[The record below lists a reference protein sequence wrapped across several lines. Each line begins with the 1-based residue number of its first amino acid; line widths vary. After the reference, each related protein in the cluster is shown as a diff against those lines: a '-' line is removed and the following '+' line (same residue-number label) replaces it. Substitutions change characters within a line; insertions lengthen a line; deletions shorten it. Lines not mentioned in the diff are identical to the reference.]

1 MSADT
6 AASVAFDPSAPR
18 DEQQAAL
25 TELQAAYVPSLQ
37 SELLDQSAIRQFAEE
52 LKAEYE
58 AMEAETSL
66 VKSMNDTPVPFPS
79 RNLREKRPGMHSA
92 VVDDLQ
98 VVVSGD
104 YIERPGMVQFEG
116 MRAMVEETPILNAII
131 NTRVRQVQRFCRIAE
146 SGELPGFEVR
156 LVDRER
162 QLTDQQR
169 EQKQMIQKFML
180 HCGFEFDPFKRKALK
195 RDNFKALMSKSVR
208 DALTMDSAPI
218 ELEWKNDPRKGLDG
232 FYAVDGATIRLCSEL
247 GFEGDESIYAL
258 QVVGGRIT
266 TAYSFRD
273 LLYEPRNPRTDV
285 RACGYGLSEVETLV
299 RVVTG
304 LLNAMTYNVKG
315 FDSNSIPKG
324 ILHMVGNYQQADVT
338 AFKRMWNAQV
348 RGVQNA
354 WGLPIMISPDEKSKV
369 QFEKI
374 GNEFNEMHF
383 SKWMTFL
390 TSIAC
395 AIFGMSPAEINF
407 DSFTAGSSSA
417 LSGSDTGE
425 KLAASKDSGLY
436 PLLTHFG
443 DVWSDFI
450 VPRFGDEWCFRWTGL
465 EPDDADKRFELKKA
479 VQTVDEARAEL
490 GLVKH
495 PDPMLGAAP
504 LNQALTGLYTQ
515 INQDKLGPPPDMGQ
529 PGAAGAGGDAGK
541 PPKGG
546 AGTDFGDQA
555 DKGDFGDEGDEGY
568 GHAKKGDFGASG
580 QGGTGDKADSD
591 FGAPPRPGED
601 FGKAFPD
608 VYEVQL

>member
-1 MSADT
+1 MPAET
-6 AASVAFDPSAPR
+6 AASVAFDPAAPP
-18 DEQQAAL
+18 DEQRAAL
-25 TELQAAYVPSLQ
+25 TELQAIHRPTLE
-37 SELLDQSAIRQFAEE
+37 SELLDQSAIRRFADE
-52 LKAEYE
+52 LKVEYE
-58 AMEAETSL
+58 AMQEEQSL
-66 VKSMNDTPVPFPS
+66 VKAMNDTPVPFPS
-79 RNLREKRPGMHSA
+79 KNLREKRPGMHSA
-92 VVDDLQ
+92 QIDELQ
-98 VVVSGD
+98 VVIAGD

-116 MRAMVEETPILNAII
+116 MRAMVEETPVLNAII

-169 EQKQMIQKFML
+169 EQKQAIQKFLL

-195 RDNFKALMSKSVR
+195 RDNFKGFMSKSVR
-208 DALTMDSAPI
+208 DSLTMDSAPI
-218 ELEWKNDPRKGLDG
+218 ELEWKNDPRAGLDG

-247 GFEGDESIYAL
+247 GYEGDDQIFAL
-258 QVVGGRIT
+258 QLVGGRIT

-273 LLYEPRNPRTDV
+273 MLYEPRNPRADV

-304 LLNAMTYNVKG
+304 LLNAMTHNIKG
-315 FDSNSIPKG
+315 FDSNSIPRG
-324 ILHMVGNYQQADVT
+324 ILHLVGNYQQSDVT

-354 WGLPIMISPDEKSKV
+354 WGLPMMVSPDEKSKV

-374 GNEFNEMHF
+374 GNEFNEMLF
-383 SKWMTFL
+383 AKWMTFL

-443 DVWSDFI
+443 DVMSDFI

-479 VQTVDEARAEL
+479 TQTVDEARAEL
-490 GLVKH
+490 GLVKF
-495 PDPMLGAAP
+495 PDPIIGGAP
-504 LNQALTGLYTQ
+504 LNQALIGLYTQ
-515 INQDKLGPPPDMGQ
+515 KHQAEIGPPPDMGQ
-529 PGAAGAGGDAGK
+529 PGQPGAAGSAGG

-546 AGTDFGDQA
+546 KGTDFGGDH
-555 DKGDFGDEGDEGY
+555 DGDFGDEGDEGF
-568 GHAKKGDFGASG
+568 GRTKKGDFGASG

-591 FGAPPRPGED
+591 FGAPPRAGED

-608 VYEVQL
+608 VYEVRL